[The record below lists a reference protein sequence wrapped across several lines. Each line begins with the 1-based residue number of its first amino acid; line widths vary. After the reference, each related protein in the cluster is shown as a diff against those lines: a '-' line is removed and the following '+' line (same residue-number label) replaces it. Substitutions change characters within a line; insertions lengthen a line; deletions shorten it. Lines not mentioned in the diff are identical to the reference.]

1 MVIQNNVFNAS
12 RINTVVVMALT
23 SNLQRAEAPGNV
35 ELRRGEANLP
45 RKSIVNVSQVL
56 TVDRSQLAQRIGTLS
71 SARVRELLDGL
82 RLVTEP
88 RDPA

>member
-1 MVIQNNVFNAS
+1 VVIQNNVFNAS

>member
-35 ELRRGEANLP
+35 ELRRREANLP